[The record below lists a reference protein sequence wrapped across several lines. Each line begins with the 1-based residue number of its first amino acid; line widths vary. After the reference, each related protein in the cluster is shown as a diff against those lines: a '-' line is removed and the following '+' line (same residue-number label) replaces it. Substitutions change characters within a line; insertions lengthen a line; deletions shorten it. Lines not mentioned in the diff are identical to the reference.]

1 MVSVMQIFVLK
12 SKVHRA
18 QVTGANV
25 NYEGSL
31 TLDQNFMD
39 KAGFVPFEK
48 ILASNMVNGQ
58 RFETYLIPGE
68 RGSGAVVLN
77 GATAHLGKAGD
88 RLTIMSFT
96 QIDASEATGW
106 QPRVIVMG
114 EKNTIINERGI

>member
-1 MVSVMQIFVLK
+1 MQIFVLK